1 MTASGS
7 LRVREGGEVLQSI
20 GLDHD
25 CFACMLGAWM
35 GGRCSW

>member
-7 LRVREGGEVLQSI
+7 LRAREGGEVLQSI
-20 GLDHD
+20 GLDRG

-35 GGRCSW
+35 GERCSW